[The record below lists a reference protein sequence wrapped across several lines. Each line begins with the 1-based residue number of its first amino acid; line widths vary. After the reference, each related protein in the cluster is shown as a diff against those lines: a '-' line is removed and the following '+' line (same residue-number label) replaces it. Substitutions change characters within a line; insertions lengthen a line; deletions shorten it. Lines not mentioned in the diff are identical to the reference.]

1 MRERVCIDC
10 GAKHPETNEYFTPK
24 GEGRFDTRC
33 KSCRKKKRQELKS
46 REKERKQD
54 ALEEKA
60 VDAFVKAASRG
71 GENIHHSC
79 ELLENLM
86 TYMGGVNGFAALMT
100 KQYFD
105 APPGSGTRTKIADT
119 IVKLVT
125 TNADQGGSKKP
136 MEQWTD
142 EELQQELDGRLQKI
156 AFQMQGG
163 FLNVQQAPEDFTA
176 AVSGEARFLPTITV
190 EGNTVGD
197 SESLD
202 RSPEDVSSDGASEG
216 DTQDEGQ

>member
-10 GAKHPETNEYFTPK
+10 GVKYPETDEYFTPK

-33 KSCRKKKRQELKS
+33 KECRKKRRQELKS
-46 REKERKQD
+46 REKERKAD
-54 ALEEKA
+54 ALETQA
-60 VDAFVKAASRG
+60 VDEFVKAANRG
-71 GENIHHSC
+71 GENVPHSC

-142 EELQQELDGRLQKI
+142 EELQKELDGRLQKI

-163 FLNVQQAPEDFTA
+163 FLNVQEAPEDFTA
-176 AVSGEARFLPTITV
+176 ALSREAGFLPTITV
-190 EGNTVGD
+190 EGDAGGD
-197 SESLD
+197 SESFD
-202 RSPEDVSSDGASEG
+202 RSTEDVSPDAEPEAGSRDDSK
-216 DTQDEGQ
+216 